1 MKNQNK
7 TGKGKSEKKG
17 AFAPLIVK
25 LIGGWS
31 LHLHIYTSN
40 LYISTSNRL

>member
-25 LIGGWS
+25 LIGRS
-31 LHLHIYTSN
+31 Q
-40 LYISTSNRL
+40 

>member
-25 LIGGWS
+25 LIGRWSWS
-31 LHLHIYTSN
+31 L
-40 LYISTSNRL
+40 